1 MWDRLYQHL
10 RPLFQAPEQ
19 ILHHIE
25 DGTTVLDLGCGYGDL
40 CHALV
45 TQKLGCHATGIDHDI
60 HKIQVAQSRY
70 GHHPNLHFETS
81 DLHHLKP
88 VDQQIVLIIDVLH
101 YFESTVQMD
110 CLKKLATSPSVQKI
124 IVRDAIRSWHMGY
137 YLTRLHEFT
146 MIRIG
151 RTRVQQTRLTFFS
164 KKEWRQIAHAL
175 NLKVQF
181 IKSGLP
187 FYNDHL
193 IILSWP

>member
-10 RPLFQAPEQ
+10 RSLFQAPEQ
-19 ILHHIE
+19 ILRHIE

-40 CHALV
+40 CAALV
-45 TQKLGCHATGIDHDI
+45 TQKPACSATGIDHDI

-70 GHHPNLHFETS
+70 GNHPKLQFEVS
-81 DLHHLKP
+81 DLQHVESVH
-88 VDQQIVLIIDVLH
+88 QQIVLMIDVLH
-101 YFESTVQMD
+101 YFEATAQMD
-110 CLKKLATSPSVQKI
+110 CLKKLATSASVQKI
-124 IVRDAIRSWHMGY
+124 IARDTLRSWHMGY

-164 KKEWRQIAHAL
+164 KEEWRQIAHAL

-193 IILSWP
+193 IILSRS

>member
-45 TQKLGCHATGIDHDI
+45 TQKPGCHATGIDHDI

-70 GHHPNLHFETS
+70 GDHPNLHFETS
-81 DLHHLKP
+81 DLHHLKT

-101 YFESTVQMD
+101 YFDSTVQID
-110 CLKKLATSPSVQKI
+110 CIKKLATSPNVQKI
-124 IVRDAIRSWHMGY
+124 IARDAIRSWHMGY

-164 KKEWRQIAHAL
+164 KKEWRQIAHAR

-193 IILSWP
+193 IILSRP